1 MLAADGACCTGRT
14 DGIGV
19 GLHGLD
25 RQSFS
30 LGKGAVL
37 KIASRQCIQ
46 TIEGQQVAQGS
57 ELPVLRGRCSTR
69 LSSQFARSFEQALGV
84 GPLDTRPSA
93 NTDRLDVFHSQNRT
107 GPTASGMPPVV
118 RDGGVANG
126 VFTCRTDDREGII
139 FPEPGSQIGF
149 GSGAGESPCVRS
161 GLNDRGPFVDQKDG
175 RLVRLARDDQRV
187 ESRLL
192 ARNGETTAG
201 QRVI

>member
-1 MLAADGACCTGRT
+1 
-14 DGIGV
+14 
-19 GLHGLD
+19 
-25 RQSFS
+25 
-30 LGKGAVL
+30 
-37 KIASRQCIQ
+37 
-46 TIEGQQVAQGS
+46 
-57 ELPVLRGRCSTR
+57 
-69 LSSQFARSFEQALGV
+69 
-84 GPLDTRPSA
+84 
-93 NTDRLDVFHSQNRT
+93 
-107 GPTASGMPPVV
+107 MPPVV
-118 RDGGVANG
+118 RDGGVAYG